1 MDIPSVDYIL
11 DEAAKY
17 NMAIWQVV
25 LKEEQAD
32 SGETEEEIRSKLE
45 KAYQVMKDAAMG
57 GISSEM
63 KSVSGLTGG
72 DAAKYYRHYK
82 NRKNMMGSLEAKAM
96 SYSLGT
102 SEYNAAMG
110 IIVAAP
116 TCGSSGILPG
126 VMIAAQ
132 EEFGF
137 TDREA
142 INGLITAG
150 GIGAVIATRATIS
163 GAAGGCQAEVG
174 SAAAMAA
181 AALTE
186 VMGGTPKQCTHAAAI
201 ALKNCLGLA
210 CDPVAGLVEV
220 PCVKRN
226 AAGVAGAFVAAEL
239 ALAGVPS
246 AIPPDEVIA
255 AMKKVGDAMAPA
267 LKETAEGGLAVT
279 PTGCRLR
286 EELLGRGGWE
296 PRP

>member
-1 MDIPSVDYIL
+1 MDIPSIDYIL
-11 DEAAKY
+11 DEAAKN

-25 LKEEQAD
+25 LKEEQAE
-32 SGETEEEIRSKLE
+32 SGLSEEDIRARLE
-45 KAYQVMKDAAMG
+45 ESYQVMKNAAMG
-57 GISSEM
+57 GISSEV
-63 KSVSGLTGG
+63 KSISGLTGG
-72 DAAKYYRHYK
+72 DAAKYYRHYR
-82 NRKNMMGSLEAKAM
+82 NRKNLMGSLEAKAM

-102 SEYNAAMG
+102 SEYNASMG
-110 IIVAAP
+110 VIVAAP

-142 INGLITAG
+142 VNGLITAG

-186 VMGGTPKQCTHAAAI
+186 VMGGTAKQCTHAAAI

-226 AAGVAGAFVAAEL
+226 GIYATFAIAAADM
-239 ALAGVPS
+239 ALAGIES
-246 AIPPDEVIA
+246 FIPPDQVI
-255 AMKKVGDAMAPA
+255 DAMYQIGINMPSAVR
-267 LKETAEGGLAVT
+267 ETAEGGLAIT
-279 PTGCRLR
+279 PAGLSAKRRLQY
-286 EELLGRGGWE
+286 
-296 PRP
+296 

>member
-163 GAAGGCQAEVG
+163 GAAQGLPGRSRFCGG
-174 SAAAMAA
+174 
-181 AALTE
+181 
-186 VMGGTPKQCTHAAAI
+186 H
-201 ALKNCLGLA
+201 
-210 CDPVAGLVEV
+210 
-220 PCVKRN
+220 
-226 AAGVAGAFVAAEL
+226 
-239 ALAGVPS
+239 
-246 AIPPDEVIA
+246 
-255 AMKKVGDAMAPA
+255 
-267 LKETAEGGLAVT
+267 
-279 PTGCRLR
+279 GCRR
-286 EELLGRGGWE
+286 TDRGDGRHAQTMH
-296 PRP
+296 PRCGHRLEKLPGPCL

>member
-1 MDIPSVDYIL
+1 MDIPSIDYIL
-11 DEAAKY
+11 DEAAKN
-17 NMAIWQVV
+17 NMTIWQVV

-32 SGETEEEIRSKLE
+32 SGESEEEIRAKLE
-45 KAYQVMKDAAMG
+45 TSYRVMKDAAMG
-57 GISSEM
+57 GISSEV
-63 KSVSGLTGG
+63 KSISGLTGG

-82 NRKNMMGSLEAKAM
+82 NRKNLMGSLEAKAM

-102 SEYNAAMG
+102 SEYNASMG
-110 IIVAAP
+110 VIVAAP

-137 TDREA
+137 SDREA

-174 SAAAMAA
+174 TASAMAA
-181 AALTE
+181 AGLTE
-186 VMGGTPKQCTHAAAI
+186 VMGGTAKQCTHAAAL

-226 AAGVAGAFVAAEL
+226 GIFATFAIAAADM
-239 ALAGVPS
+239 ALAGIES
-246 AIPPDEVIA
+246 FIPPDEVI
-255 AMKKVGDAMAPA
+255 DAMYQIGVNMPA
-267 LKETAEGGLAVT
+267 AIRETAEGGLAISQ
-279 PTGCRLR
+279 TGISAKRRLQY
-286 EELLGRGGWE
+286 
-296 PRP
+296 

>member
-63 KSVSGLTGG
+63 KSVSGPTGG

-150 GIGAVIATRATIS
+150 GIGAVIATRA
-163 GAAGGCQAEVG
+163 AGGCQAEVG

-226 AAGVAGAFVAAEL
+226 GIYATFAIAAADM
-239 ALAGVPS
+239 ALAGIES
-246 AIPPDEVIA
+246 FIPPDEVI
-255 AMKKVGDAMAPA
+255 DAMYQIGVNMPSAVR
-267 LKETAEGGLAVT
+267 ETAEGGLAIT
-279 PTGCRLR
+279 QTGLSAKRRLQY
-286 EELLGRGGWE
+286 
-296 PRP
+296 